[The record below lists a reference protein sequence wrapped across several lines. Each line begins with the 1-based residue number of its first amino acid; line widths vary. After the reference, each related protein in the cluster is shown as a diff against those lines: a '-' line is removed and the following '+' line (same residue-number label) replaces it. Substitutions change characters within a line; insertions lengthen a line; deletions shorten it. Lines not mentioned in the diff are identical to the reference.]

1 MKNKV
6 WLWQNVWGP
15 MSCDIHFTTVTKWLG
30 SVPELP
36 RSKKKKCPSFAC
48 KTLREAVSWN
58 TQFVPLWYHIGRVE
72 ALQKYNM
79 SKMWDGWG
87 TSLALKLHELLGFSS
102 YVSQHKKW
110 VQGHN
115 PWKLRRT
122 QIRLHITRR
131 LSVSTHSHTK
141 CKWVPVEQLLEQCFL
156 LAYSRSVSSSLRW
169 VYPLPIIF
177 LSLCGGRLHQSFCPH
192 CPGQL
197 VCRSAVS
204 LHLKTQVIS
213 PPPRVGAY
221 VDQLTPWQACASARR
236 RCTFPRR
243 KLTWTWS
250 NSVVEDTVHVPA
262 IPSRLAGGTYSWKE
276 NKNTVGCKQYY
287 QSFHQD

>member
-1 MKNKV
+1 MGLV
-6 WLWQNVWGP
+6 
-15 MSCDIHFTTVTKWLG
+15 
-30 SVPELP
+30 
-36 RSKKKKCPSFAC
+36 
-48 KTLREAVSWN
+48 
-58 TQFVPLWYHIGRVE
+58 
-72 ALQKYNM
+72 
-79 SKMWDGWG
+79 GWA
-87 TSLALKLHELLGFSS
+87 TSLALKLHELWGFSS

-156 LAYSRSVSSSLRW
+156 LAYSCSVSSLLRW

-177 LSLCGGRLHQSFCPH
+177 LSLCGGRLISLSVHTALGSWSAGQPCPSTWRH
-192 CPGQL
+192 KW
-197 VCRSAVS
+197 SS
-204 LHLKTQVIS
+204 
-213 PPPRVGAY
+213 PPRVGAY

-276 NKNTVGCKQYY
+276 NKKLLGVNNIIKASTKIKIP
-287 QSFHQD
+287 